1 MINYFKTYLSYYLGN
16 EEGQGMVE
24 YVLII
29 GLVALFLIATIALFG
44 DAIVAKFTEITTG
57 VTGAGN

>member
-1 MINYFKTYLSYYLGN
+1 MLNYFKTYLSYYLGN

-29 GLVALFLIATIALFG
+29 GLVAIAIIALVALFG
-44 DAIVAKFTEITTG
+44 TRLGEKFTEIKD
-57 VTGAGN
+57 AL

>member
-1 MINYFKTYLSYYLGN
+1 MLNYFKTYLSYYLGN

-29 GLVALFLIATIALFG
+29 GFVALVLIAVVTVFGTTIQAKFQELI
-44 DAIVAKFTEITTG
+44 DAI
-57 VTGAGN
+57 

>member
-1 MINYFKTYLSYYLGN
+1 MLNYFKTYLSYYLGN

-29 GLVALFLIATIALFG
+29 GFIALVLIGVVTVFG
-44 DAIVAKFTEITTG
+44 TTIQAKFQELIDAI
-57 VTGAGN
+57 

>member
-1 MINYFKTYLSYYLGN
+1 MLNYFKTYLSYYLGN

-29 GLVALFLIATIALFG
+29 GFVALVLIGVVTIFG
-44 DAIVAKFTEITTG
+44 TTIQAKFTELING
-57 VTGAGN
+57 LNGQ

>member
-1 MINYFKTYLSYYLGN
+1 MLNYFKTYLSYYLGN

-29 GLVALFLIATIALFG
+29 GFVALVLIGVVTVFGTTIQ
-44 DAIVAKFTEITTG
+44 AKFQELIN
-57 VTGAGN
+57 AI

>member
-1 MINYFKTYLSYYLGN
+1 MLNYFKTYLSYYLGN

-29 GLVALFLIATIALFG
+29 GLVAIAIIGLVIVFG
-44 DAIVAKFTEITTG
+44 DALGAKFTEITDG
-57 VTGAGN
+57 LNNN